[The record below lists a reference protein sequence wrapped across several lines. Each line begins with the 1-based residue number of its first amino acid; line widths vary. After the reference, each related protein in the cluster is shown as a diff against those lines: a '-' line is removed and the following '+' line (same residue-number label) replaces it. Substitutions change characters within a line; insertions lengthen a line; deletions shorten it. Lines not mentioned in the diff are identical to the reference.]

1 MPSSAPPDLLALM
14 QSGDLLAL
22 DHFVREYSQKLMA
35 VARRQ
40 CHLAADAEDAVQQA
54 LLVASSAMTGIRG
67 DGAPLAWLS
76 TLVARSCYRLNAVAA
91 RAETLTEAPC
101 ACDDPAVVAERRELT
116 ARLSD
121 ALMTLSRTD
130 RVAFLL
136 SVEGFTSVE
145 IAEHLALSRDA
156 VRSRLKRARQHLR
169 VALDDTLELVGG
181 TEVHDPSRPPQRDR

>member
-1 MPSSAPPDLLALM
+1 MPTSETTLLVLM

-22 DHFVREYSQKLMA
+22 DRFVRESSDTLMA

-54 LLVASSAMTGIRG
+54 LLVASTAMTGIRG

-91 RAETLTEAPC
+91 RADELTEPPC
-101 ACDDPAVVAERRELT
+101 SCDDPAVLAERRELT

-145 IAEHLALSRDA
+145 IAEHLALSHDA

-169 VALDDTLELVGG
+169 VAVGDTLEVVDG
-181 TEVHDPSRPPQRDR
+181 TEAHDPSRPPQRDR